1 MKGVFQNEIEKTMN
15 SDSFGPFMAG
25 IVGGIAEWFIGH
37 PLDTIRVR
45 VMSDTSTKSTMTYIT
60 NAITNPLGKHGI
72 LSLYRGSRSEILS
85 SAFTGSFIFGCTS
98 FIRNFITSLSS
109 KSYDEDNKNKKQQHD
124 NDDDDVNASLI
135 IASAT
140 TGLIDGLASKPFEM
154 IKSRQQIASTSS
166 KRLRSTIAIKSLLN
180 EGGVSTFFRGWFP
193 CVVRDSLGNAAF
205 FVAYQTVKN
214 KLKSYKDTNNIE
226 GNNIINEGSIIL
238 LAGAA
243 AGLAYVIV
251 SHPFET
257 IGTLM
262 QIDVPT
268 LALTNNGLLKSY
280 TYKYTNMNNCFK
292 QIIDKNGIKGLYRG
306 AGATLLRAIPSYAL
320 SFYGYEVTLRA
331 IENRKPKIKNRI
343 PKIENQ

>member
-1 MKGVFQNEIEKTMN
+1 
-15 SDSFGPFMAG
+15 MAG

-45 VMSDTSTKSTMTYIT
+45 VMSDTSTKSTLTYIT

-109 KSYDEDNKNKKQQHD
+109 KSYDEDNKNKKQQQQHD